1 MGALEASRGMETV
14 QVASRA
20 VPVREF
26 GRPWRI
32 RGLHGP
38 LRVAPQ
44 KMFLGKSTTSRG
56 RSGGAE
62 VWGAL
67 EALTLGGALECWME
81 PAGALERTCEEPAL
95 GSTGEERT
103 QEDAGE
109 ERPPGGIGEERAL
122 GLGSNTSPLMPPTSP
137 GAHEP
142 L

>member
-1 MGALEASRGMETV
+1 
-14 QVASRA
+14 
-20 VPVREF
+20 
-26 GRPWRI
+26 
-32 RGLHGP
+32 
-38 LRVAPQ
+38 
-44 KMFLGKSTTSRG
+44 MFLGKSTTSRG

-95 GSTGEERT
+95 EGTGEERT

-109 ERPPGGIGEERAL
+109 EPALESTGEEPALESTGEERPPGGIGEEPAL
-122 GLGSNTSPLMPPTSP
+122 GLGSNTSSHMPPTSP

>member
-1 MGALEASRGMETV
+1 M
-14 QVASRA
+14 
-20 VPVREF
+20 
-26 GRPWRI
+26 

-56 RSGGAE
+56 HSGGAE

-95 GSTGEERT
+95 EGTGEERT

-109 ERPPGGIGEERAL
+109 EPALESTGEERAL
-122 GLGSNTSPLMPPTSP
+122 GLGSNTSSHMPPTSP